1 MAGTS
6 GGSSRVRAALLSVW
20 RALRRRCP
28 RCGAG
33 KVTQRWLFLRPACPN
48 CGLRLDRGEVDYWLG
63 AMLFNL
69 IAAETLF
76 AAGLVTVLV
85 LTWPDPPWTALQW
98 GSIIAMIVAPLILLP
113 FSKLLWL
120 AFDLV
125 FRPPT
130 PADFISGS

>member
-1 MAGTS
+1 MGAGS
-6 GGSSRVRAALLSVW
+6 GSSRARATLISAW
-20 RALRRRCP
+20 RALRLRCP

-33 KVTQRWLFLRPACPN
+33 KVTVRWLGLRPACAN
-48 CGLRLDRGEVDYWLG
+48 CGLRLDRGESDYWLG

-76 AAGLVTVLV
+76 AVGLVTVLV
-85 LTWPDPPWTALQW
+85 LTWPNPPWDALQW
-98 GSIIAMIVAPLILLP
+98 GSIAAMILAPLILFP

-130 PADFISGS
+130 PDDFT

>member
-33 KVTQRWLFLRPACPN
+33 KITVRWMGLRPACPN
-48 CGLRLDRGEVDYWLG
+48 CDLRLDRGESDYWLG

-85 LTWPDPPWTALQW
+85 LTWPDPPWDALQW
-98 GSIIAMIVAPLILLP
+98 GSIAAMIVAPIILLP

-130 PADFISGS
+130 PKDFTSAS